1 MRRNATKIAAAVLSL
16 AVTMTSVSIPTD
28 AAAATKKVKINK
40 TKATIKVGKSVTL
53 KVTKGGK
60 KVKATFTSNKPK
72 IAKVGKKTGK
82 ELVRRRV
89 QQQLQLSTIKR
100 HLNVRLL

>member
-40 TKATIKVGKSVTL
+40 TKATEQQRSPSWFRDS
-53 KVTKGGK
+53 
-60 KVKATFTSNKPK
+60 A
-72 IAKVGKKTGK
+72 
-82 ELVRRRV
+82 ELRKLV
-89 QQQLQLSTIKR
+89 
-100 HLNVRLL
+100 

>member
-60 KVKATFTSNKPK
+60 KVKATFTSNKP
-72 IAKVGKKTGK
+72 
-82 ELVRRRV
+82 R
-89 QQQLQLSTIKR
+89 
-100 HLNVRLL
+100 